1 MTGTAYLSQ
10 AIDKKNIVPFFWPFL
25 LRLTLRLANNAIMN
39 EKDFWKPN
47 MGLKKAE
54 FYAI

>member
-1 MTGTAYLSQ
+1 LLADYESTLLDTMTGTAYLSQ

-39 EKDFWKPN
+39 EKDF
-47 MGLKKAE
+47 
-54 FYAI
+54 